1 MSKMKRA
8 NWDEIE
14 SGELDL
20 ATDQPRDRLK
30 PTYNQTN
37 CIYHWLAWK
46 MPTAKAVAATKY
58 LEQNASRMEVSQEMN
73 RLKALKDAHRLDA
86 ETVFASKIWEGFDE
100 RFV

>member
-1 MSKMKRA
+1 MSKIKRA

-20 ATDQPRDRLK
+20 ADEQPRNCIK

-37 CIYHWLAWK
+37 CIYRWLEWK
-46 MPTAKAVAATKY
+46 MPIAKARAAVKY
-58 LEQNASRMEVSQEMN
+58 LERTASRLEVSQEMN
-73 RLKALKDAHRLDA
+73 RLKKLKDNRTLDN
-86 ETVFASKIWEGFDE
+86 ETAFNSKIWEGFDE